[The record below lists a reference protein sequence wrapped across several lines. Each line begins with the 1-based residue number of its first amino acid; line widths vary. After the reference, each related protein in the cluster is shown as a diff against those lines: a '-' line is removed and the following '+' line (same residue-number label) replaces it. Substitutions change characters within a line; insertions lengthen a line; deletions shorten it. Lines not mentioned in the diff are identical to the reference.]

1 MILSPLSSSPYSSLC
16 ANLFQANSFASN
28 VLTII
33 DAGFS
38 SGKLCLVSFVCVT
51 FPRVY
56 SDRTSASDK
65 TAQVRMYSPGTLVSG
80 DIRFVRLFARVYLLS
95 HYLSS

>member
-38 SGKLCLVSFVCVT
+38 SGKLCLVSFVCVRDV
-51 FPRVY
+51 P
-56 SDRTSASDK
+56 ASIFGQDFGLRQDSSS
-65 TAQVRMYSPGTLVSG
+65 THVAQGL
-80 DIRFVRLFARVYLLS
+80 
-95 HYLSS
+95 